1 MKPTRATT
9 AGTIIA
15 IAILSCLFIAIDCV
29 AIRTASNTWES
40 VLRTLLA
47 TILLISVVSARFRDG
62 RERAFW
68 LGFSVFGWSAFV
80 LGFDGS
86 TGMSNGFIESPRTRL
101 NPSWLVSDVLIDIL
115 PIVRKPTNLIKEID
129 PITEKTLGA
138 LHSLMT
144 IVFAICGGSIV
155 VVVTRRRLV
164 ANDRYQSISKK
175 LWSIHITIILI
186 VLAMIGGSIARSELR
201 RYSDSARLRF
211 IPAGMIDESV
221 GLTGYEIE
229 DFTKRLVALRERP
242 IGDLD
247 QTDRDFI
254 MFRLLI
260 VRVNHSVCVRIEKTE
275 FGAKLRAV
283 VLDDENEGIA
293 IEKNLTLT
301 FPQWDELLRRSVK
314 AYYWNKSFTRRH
326 SRSARFPILIEGV
339 KDRKYH
345 AVYRFEYDDDNFLFY
360 YKYIIELTEISDIE
374 YIR

>member
-9 AGTIIA
+9 PGTIIA
-15 IAILSCLFIAIDCV
+15 IAIISCAFIAIAYV
-29 AIRTASNTWES
+29 AIRTASNTWEN
-40 VLRTLLA
+40 VLRTILA
-47 TILLISVVSARFRDG
+47 TILLISVVAARFREG
-62 RERAFW
+62 WESAFW

-86 TGMSNGFIESPRTRL
+86 IGTFNGFWVSPRTRL
-101 NPSWLVSDVLIDIL
+101 NPSWLVSYVLIDIL
-115 PIVRKPTNLIKEID
+115 PIVRKPTNLLNEIN
-129 PITEKTLGA
+129 PITEKTLGV

-144 IVFAICGGSIV
+144 IVLSTCGGSIV
-155 VVVTRRRLV
+155 VVATRGRRE
-164 ANDRYQSISKK
+164 ANDRYQPISKK
-175 LWSIHITIILI
+175 LWFSHIAIIMI
-186 VLAMIGGSIARSELR
+186 ISAMIGGSIARSELR

-229 DFTKRLVALRERP
+229 DFTKRLVASRERP

-254 MFRLLI
+254 MFRFLQEQSS
-260 VRVNHSVCVRIEKTE
+260 HSLCVRIEKTE
-275 FGAKLRAV
+275 SGAKLRAV

-301 FPQWDELLRRSVK
+301 VPQWDELLRRSIK
-314 AYYWNKSFTRRH
+314 ADYWNKSFTRRY
-326 SRSARFPILIEGV
+326 SRKFGPPILIEGV

-345 AVYRFEYDDDNFLFY
+345 AVYRFETDDEHFKLL
-360 YKYIIELTEISDIE
+360 YKYIVELTGIGT
-374 YIR
+374 Y

>member
-9 AGTIIA
+9 AGTIMAIAIISCAFIA
-15 IAILSCLFIAIDCV
+15 IAYV

-47 TILLISVVSARFRDG
+47 MILLISVVAARFREG

-86 TGMSNGFIESPRTRL
+86 TVISDGFWASPRTRL

-115 PIVRKPTNLIKEID
+115 PIVRKPTNLLNEIH
-129 PITEKTLGA
+129 PISEKTLGV

-144 IVFAICGGSIV
+144 IVLATCGGSIV
-155 VVVTRRRLV
+155 VVATLRRRD
-164 ANDRYQSISKK
+164 ANDRYQPISKK
-175 LWSIHITIILI
+175 VWFSHVTIILI
-186 VLAMIGGSIARSELR
+186 ISAMIGGSIARSELR
-201 RYSDSARLRF
+201 RDSDSARLRF
-211 IPAGMIDESV
+211 IPSGMIDESV
-221 GLTGYEIE
+221 GLKRYEIE
-229 DFTKRLVALRERP
+229 DFTKRLVAARERP

-254 MFRLLI
+254 MFRFLQEQSS
-260 VRVNHSVCVRIEKTE
+260 HSLCVRIEKTE

-301 FPQWDELLRRSVK
+301 VPQWDELLRRSIK
-314 AYYWNKSFTRRH
+314 ADYWNKSFTRRYS
-326 SRSARFPILIEGV
+326 SRFGPTILIEGV

-345 AVYRFEYDDDNFLFY
+345 AVYRFGDNDIHFESFCS
-360 YKYIIELTEISDIE
+360 YIIELTGIGI
-374 YIR
+374 